1 MNDLLKLETLLDSL
15 GGEKR
20 INYALDHFKAALKS
34 VGNPERDVKSILIGG
49 TNGKGTTTL
58 LISQTLKGHG
68 LNVSTYLSPHLQSPT
83 ERILNNLIPIVE
95 KDLLALALEF
105 ETTARKFNLTYF
117 EYLTLLFFVQAKRV
131 QSDFS
136 IVEVGLGGRL
146 DSTNVVDPLAS
157 ILTNVSFDHQ
167 ALLGNSLEAILTEKL
182 GILRTKSSLFTGVN
196 EVGLRKIIENRCAEL
211 DADVHYASEIQTQVN
226 KVSWDGQEITLNGAP
241 FFLTNPSPGS
251 VANATLAFLALKN
264 IFPEIGLSTIQEAF
278 RKTKTPGRFETISLK
293 PRVVLSGDHNP
304 AGVDCLRDTL
314 KSMSSGKLFTVCGF
328 SPDKPYQE
336 MFNQLKIISD
346 EILLTQI
353 PRLKDKTTAEYRAMG
368 EFEPEANRAV
378 ERMLAKMGPSDILLI
393 TGSLYL
399 VGDLRKL
406 WADKVTF

>member
-1 MNDLLKLETLLDSL
+1 MNDLLKLETFLDSL

-20 INYALDHFKAALKS
+20 INYALDHFKLALKS

-58 LISQTLKGHG
+58 LISQTLKSHG

-226 KVSWDGQEITLNGAP
+226 KVSWDGLPNSMVLLQLWQ
-241 FFLTNPSPGS
+241 PSLVLGI
-251 VANATLAFLALKN
+251 LALLLPLAVPG
-264 IFPEIGLSTIQEAF
+264 FP
-278 RKTKTPGRFETISLK
+278 P
-293 PRVVLSGDHNP
+293 
-304 AGVDCLRDTL
+304 
-314 KSMSSGKLFTVCGF
+314 
-328 SPDKPYQE
+328 
-336 MFNQLKIISD
+336 
-346 EILLTQI
+346 
-353 PRLKDKTTAEYRAMG
+353 
-368 EFEPEANRAV
+368 
-378 ERMLAKMGPSDILLI
+378 
-393 TGSLYL
+393 
-399 VGDLRKL
+399 
-406 WADKVTF
+406 